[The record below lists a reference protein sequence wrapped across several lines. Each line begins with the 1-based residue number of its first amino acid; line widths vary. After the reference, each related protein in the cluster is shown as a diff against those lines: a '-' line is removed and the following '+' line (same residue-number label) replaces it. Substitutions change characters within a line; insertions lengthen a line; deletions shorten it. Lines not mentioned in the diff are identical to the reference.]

1 MNEYKILFTGTMG
14 AGKTTAIGAVSETP
28 PIVTD
33 VVNNDQSHTKE
44 RTTVGLDFGQ
54 FTLDSG
60 DRIRMF
66 GTPGQ
71 SRFDFL
77 WKILSKNA
85 LGMII
90 LTDNSRPDPLGECDE
105 LGDGAG
111 SGRHRAQRRRVDR
124 LWAGR
129 EHEVRAYPAPGR
141 PRSLMSPGVS
151 SAGGVSSLVLIGVGL
166 PGAGGTFS
174 VWRAWVMTSLKTG
187 AATVPP

>member
-60 DRIRMF
+60 DRIRLF

-90 LTDNSRPDPLGECDE
+90 LTDNSRPDPLAD
-105 LGDGAG
+105 LHTYLDGFAG
-111 SGRHRAQRRRVDR
+111 V
-124 LWAGR
+124 LAG
-129 EHEVRAYPAPGR
+129 VPCT
-141 PRSLMSPGVS
+141 
-151 SAGGVSSLVLIGVGL
+151 IGVGRL
-166 PGAGGTFS
+166 DSHPQPDLDHYAEALAGRDALYPVLDVDVRRREDVLLLIDTLLAQIEANALGA
-174 VWRAWVMTSLKTG
+174 MQ
-187 AATVPP
+187 

>member
-14 AGKTTAIGAVSETP
+14 AGKTTAIGTVSESP

-33 VVNNDQSHTKE
+33 VVNNDQSHAKA

-77 WKILSKNA
+77 WKILAKNA

-90 LTDNSRPDPLGECDE
+90 LTDNSRPDPLADLRIYLEGFAEDLDTMPC
-105 LGDGAG
+105 A
-111 SGRHRAQRRRVDR
+111 
-124 LWAGR
+124 
-129 EHEVRAYPAPGR
+129 
-141 PRSLMSPGVS
+141 
-151 SAGGVSSLVLIGVGL
+151 IGVGRL
-166 PGAGGTFS
+166 DSHASPSLDDYVDELARHQRVFPVLAVDVRQRDDVILLIDTLLAQLEAGMFGE
-174 VWRAWVMTSLKTG
+174 
-187 AATVPP
+187 